1 MSCSHK
7 RDPNDERGCVFC
19 GTAPAAP
26 MQHRLVVIE
35 SPFGTNPDGT
45 RADAATLARNNEYL
59 DACMRDSFSRG
70 EAPYA
75 SHGIYPRVF
84 DDATPSERRA
94 GMEAGF
100 AWGEKAGLR
109 AVYVDHGITPGMRE
123 GIDRARHVLGQRVT
137 VRLLSRPGEDFTI
150 YTVLR
155 DVNGKVEVVR

>member
-1 MSCSHK
+1 MKC
-7 RDPNDERGCVFC
+7 
-19 GTAPAAP
+19 
-26 MQHRLVVIE
+26 LVVIE

-109 AVYVDHGITPGMRE
+109 AVYVDHGVTPGMRE

-137 VRLLSRPGEDFTI
+137 VRLLSRPGEDFTLA
-150 YTVLR
+150 TVFTY
-155 DVNGKVEVVR
+155 VNGKVEVAA